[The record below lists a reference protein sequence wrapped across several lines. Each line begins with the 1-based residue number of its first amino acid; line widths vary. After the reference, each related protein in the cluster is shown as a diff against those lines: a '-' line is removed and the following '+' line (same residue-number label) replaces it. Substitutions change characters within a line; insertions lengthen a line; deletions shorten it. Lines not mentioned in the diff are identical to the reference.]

1 LGFLT
6 GLWPGQ
12 LREARNR
19 FQPVPISSNQFP
31 AAFSRK
37 IIWKEYEEYK
47 EYRTHNLVCRVE
59 SSSIGRILGVTEG
72 AAVGGEGYPV
82 ASPTTALWLAMTG
95 RNGRVTAGC
104 TCEYGLQM

>member
-1 LGFLT
+1 MA
-6 GLWPGQ
+6 GLWPGFSC
-12 LREARNR
+12 EKPAIGSNR

-72 AAVGGEGYPV
+72 
-82 ASPTTALWLAMTG
+82 
-95 RNGRVTAGC
+95 
-104 TCEYGLQM
+104 